1 MLASLTREC
10 FPSGMIR
17 TMNLTVAVHATL
29 IKSEDIESRHGLMAP
44 QHMYVALLAQLVSAC
59 GQETDVVTAMRGMTG
74 EAVLS
79 HRRMFPQEWAALVRV
94 TLITKL
100 IGVAGLKHLAAFSAV
115 RIMTG
120 SASDFHAN
128 RLTIH

>member
-1 MLASLTREC
+1 
-10 FPSGMIR
+10 MIR
-17 TMNLTVAVHATL
+17 TVDLSVAVHTTFVE
-29 IKSEDIESRHGLMAP
+29 SEDVESRDGLMPP
-44 QHMYVALLAQLVSAC
+44 QHMNVARLAQLVGAR
-59 GQETDVVTAMRGMTG
+59 GQQTDVVAAVRRMTG

-79 HRRMFPQEWAALVRV
+79 HRRMFPQEWTALIRV

-100 IGVAGLKHLAAFSAV
+100 IGVAGLKHLAPFAAV
-115 RIMTG
+115 WIVTG